1 MSDPLAV
8 AEKVAKA
15 LSMDN
20 RKSIPMRKLVM
31 IVSSSCDV
39 VLEAPSSELLSPIHS
54 KDDDTVAM
62 RIGGRSSLLMRRFL
76 VTCLMFAWIRDV

>member
-8 AEKVAKA
+8 AVKVAKA

-20 RKSIPMRKLVM
+20 RKSMLRRM
-31 IVSSSCDV
+31 FVSSSRNATS
-39 VLEAPSSELLSPIHS
+39 LSQLLLTVSS
-54 KDDDTVAM
+54 KDVDTVTM

-76 VTCLMFAWIRDV
+76 VTCLMFASIKDV

>member
-8 AEKVAKA
+8 AVKVAKA

-20 RKSIPMRKLVM
+20 RKSILRQ
-31 IVSSSCDV
+31 IFVSSSRIAAS
-39 VLEAPSSELLSPIHS
+39 LAQLLSPISS
-54 KDDDTVAM
+54 KDVDTVTM

-76 VTCLMFAWIRDV
+76 VTCLMFASIKDV